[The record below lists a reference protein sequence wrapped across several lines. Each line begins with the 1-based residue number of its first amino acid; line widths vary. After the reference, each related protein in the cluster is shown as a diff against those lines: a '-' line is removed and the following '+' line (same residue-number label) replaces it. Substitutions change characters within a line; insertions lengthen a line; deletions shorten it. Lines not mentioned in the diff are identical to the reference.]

1 MILILQITKNLDV
14 LAKLLQQLID
24 GKYEQITKMNYA
36 YKLQLYI
43 TAKLR

>member
-1 MILILQITKNLDV
+1 MILILQITKNLNV
-14 LAKLLQQLID
+14 IAKLLQQLID

>member
-1 MILILQITKNLDV
+1 MNLILQITKNLDV
-14 LAKLLQQLID
+14 IAKLLQKLID